1 MFTLRLTIV
10 INIRYLFQEL
20 TRRVAS
26 HLSSPESPLFIHGI
40 DVDSELIAR
49 AKEASIPESADAKF
63 HHIDFMTE
71 RAEEELGSLLEGRGN
86 STEKP
91 FDIIFCFSVTMW
103 IHLVSWQRKKQTKN
117 GHFREI

>member
-1 MFTLRLTIV
+1 M
-10 INIRYLFQEL
+10 
-20 TRRVAS
+20 
-26 HLSSPESPLFIHGI
+26 FIHGI

-49 AKEASIPESADAKF
+49 AKEASIPESAEAKF

-91 FDIIFCFSVTMW
+91 FDIVFCFSVTMW
-103 IHLVSWQRKKQTKN
+103 IHLVSWQKKEQTEYKFLVSLSSISYSSDLQKFPGKILN
-117 GHFREI
+117 FFCGCHM

>member
-1 MFTLRLTIV
+1 M
-10 INIRYLFQEL
+10 RYFFQEL
-20 TRRVAS
+20 TRRIAS

-40 DVDSELIAR
+40 DVDSELITR
-49 AKEASIPESADAKF
+49 AKEPSSSTPPLPESANAKF
-63 HHIDFMTE
+63 HHIDFMAE
-71 RAEEELGSLLEGRGN
+71 KAEEEVGSLPQDTGN
-86 STEKP
+86 SNKKP

>member
-1 MFTLRLTIV
+1 M
-10 INIRYLFQEL
+10 
-20 TRRVAS
+20 
-26 HLSSPESPLFIHGI
+26 FIHGI

-49 AKEASIPESADAKF
+49 AKEASIPESANAKF

-71 RAEEELGSLLEGRGN
+71 RAEEELGSLLEGQGN

-103 IHLVSWQRKKQTKN
+103 IHLVSWLKKEKTEYK
-117 GHFREI
+117 F